1 MSIAYGAGWV
11 RTRSAEVVPRLELEF
26 HNGTV
31 KVLREAHVAD
41 STVTA
46 GDTLHMAADFKAP
59 CLSKMATMANNLW
72 PPIRPGNFIL
82 ESVADIP
89 SVLASGRGGARG
101 GRGGRGEGHGT
112 GRDGVEG

>member
-1 MSIAYGAGWV
+1 MSGCGWGHGPMSIAYGAGWV
-11 RTRSAEVVPRLELEF
+11 RTRSAEVVPRLEELEF

-46 GDTLHMAADFKAP
+46 GDTLHMTADFKAP

-72 PPIRPGNFIL
+72 PP
-82 ESVADIP
+82 
-89 SVLASGRGGARG
+89 SGRGI
-101 GRGGRGEGHGT
+101 
-112 GRDGVEG
+112 

>member
-1 MSIAYGAGWV
+1 MHA
-11 RTRSAEVVPRLELEF
+11 VPRLEELEF

-46 GDTLHMAADFKAP
+46 GDTLHMTADFKAP

-72 PPIRPGNFIL
+72 PPLRPGNFIL

-89 SVLASGRGGARG
+89 SVLASGRGGGQRGAGGKRG
-101 GRGGRGEGHGT
+101 GSRDREGWDRGLTASIVR
-112 GRDGVEG
+112 RS